1 MPEAHGKVPFDSSER
16 PSQESL
22 DRVRER
28 AENDLEGKGRIVI
41 RPSGTEPIIRVMVQ
55 HESSREAE
63 SLVQALSDEISTL

>member
-28 AENDLEGKGRIVI
+28 AESDLEGGVEGANFEFSHTMSK
-41 RPSGTEPIIRVMVQ
+41 
-55 HESSREAE
+55 AE
-63 SLVQALSDEISTL
+63 WTVEKID